1 MERSARVVLVSAER
15 ELAPDRV
22 ADMHAAGEIELVD
35 VRTPEEHEAGHV
47 AGDRHLPIDRLTDG
61 VSTLDESKTLVFYC
75 RVGERSAVAAEALS
89 AAGREAYSMAGGLV
103 AWSERGLPLEPEGG
117 TVSEHSS
124 LPPR

>member
-1 MERSARVVLVSAER
+1 VGIVSAER
-15 ELAPDRV
+15 ELAPERV
-22 ADMHAAGEIELVD
+22 ADMLEAGQIALVD

-47 AGDRHLPIDRLTDG
+47 AGDTHLPIERLAQGAADLET
-61 VSTLDESKTLVFYC
+61 SKPLVFYC

-89 AAGREAYSMAGGLV
+89 ASGREAYSMAGGLI

-117 TVSEHSS
+117 VVSEHGS